1 MYPQGPHGRAFAQ
14 QVVQREPGP
23 QACLTGVLEPPLQ
36 VREDHVGRQDAQGPF
51 LDSVDHYGAAGENKI
66 LAVLPLQG
74 TFRGP
79 ARFQAFGKAKVLQC
93 PSVLEALLSQGLSGH
108 GIAEGQLAR
117 RVDPDDSFMEGIDHV
132 LEPGRVFAVTAAG
145 LGDVGRFLEGPFQG
159 LVART
164 DHDARAVVGLR
175 DGDADAAP
183 HDAAGALGDG
193 LGDAQGQF
201 PGVGETDRLQA
212 DVQQA
217 GEQFRPGGGGV
228 IACHGHIVR
237 IFAGVHQGLE
247 DGHMAPGD
255 GDDGLV
261 QVTAQE
267 FARPAAAQ
275 DHVHALVEQLSCHGQ
290 GVFHGGKAD
299 LFQRPA
305 VFLGIR
311 LDLFCHHSGVGNES
325 EGKGSR
331 QHNVSCSDGIW
342 CGPSE

>member
-36 VREDHVGRQDAQGPF
+36 VRQDHVGRQDAQGPF

-93 PSVLEALLSQGLSGH
+93 PSVLEALLSQGLPGH
-108 GIAEGQLAR
+108 GIADGQLACGIYAYDAL
-117 RVDPDDSFMEGIDHV
+117 VEGIDHV
-132 LEPGRVFAVTAAG
+132 LEPGSMLAVAAAG

-237 IFAGVHQGLE
+237 IFAGFHQGLQ

-255 GDDGLV
+255 GDDGFV
-261 QVTAQE
+261 QMTAQE
-267 FARPAAAQ
+267 LPGSAAAQ
-275 DHVHALVEQLSCHGQ
+275 DHIHTLVEQLFGHGQ
-290 GVFHGGKAD
+290 RLFHGSQTD
-299 LFQRPA
+299 FFQRPPML
-305 VFLGIR
+305 LGIG
-311 LDLFCHHSGVGNES
+311 LDLFCHHSGVRNEG